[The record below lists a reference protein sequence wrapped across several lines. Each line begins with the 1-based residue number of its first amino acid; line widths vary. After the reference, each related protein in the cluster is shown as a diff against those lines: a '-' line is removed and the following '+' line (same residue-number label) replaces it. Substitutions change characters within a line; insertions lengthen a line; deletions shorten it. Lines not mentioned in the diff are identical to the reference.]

1 MSYRMGLGFD
11 THRLRQ
17 GRKLY
22 LGGIEIPHEKGLDG
36 HSDADVLLH
45 AICDALLGAIADG
58 DIGTHFPPDDDNFL
72 NVRST
77 TLLERVMERVW
88 AKGFILVN
96 LDTVV
101 IAQAPKV
108 APHRERMVSTIA
120 SLVGLQSDSVSVK
133 ATTTEGLGPEGRQ
146 EAISAKAIVLLQ
158 SVAKEERGLTW

>member
-11 THRLRQ
+11 CHRLRQ

-22 LGGIEIPHEKGLDG
+22 LGGVEIPHDQGLDG

-58 DIGTHFPPDDDNFL
+58 DLGTHFPPEDDTFRGM
-72 NVRST
+72 RST
-77 TLLERVMERVW
+77 NLLERVMERIW
-88 AKGFILVN
+88 ARGFIVVN

-101 IAQAPKV
+101 VAQAPKL
-108 APHRERMVSTIA
+108 APYREEMVTTIA
-120 SLVGLQSDSVSVK
+120 GLVGLQPSAVSVK

-158 SVAKEERGLTW
+158 SVGKEERGLTW